1 MNLQKWIM
9 TALGAAWIA
18 GSMSLIRAQA
28 DKEEPAPQ
36 FQEVFGLIRSNL
48 AGMSEAELNRAATRG
63 LLAQLG
69 SQVVLVTNG
78 LSTVPAEG
86 PLIGKSDV
94 YENLVAYLRV
104 ARVESGLAEAVRDS
118 FQRLKSTN
126 KLAGLVLD
134 LRFAGGD
141 DYSAAAQVADR
152 FLAHEQ
158 PLLKWGDKTEHST
171 VKTNALKVPVAIL
184 VNRQTS
190 GAAEALA
197 AVLRQAGIGLLI
209 GSPTAG
215 EAHIFQEFNLSN
227 GQRLRIAR
235 SRVQLPE
242 GPALTAAG
250 LTPDIAVAVSLEEER
265 AYFQDAFKLLAA
277 VPALV
282 SVAGGT
288 NALSGVATNPFARR
302 GLNEAELVRRHR
314 EGIETDAD
322 AKNRDAETKPVI
334 RDPVLARSI
343 DFLKGLAMAQQLR
356 SL

>member
-1 MNLQKWIM
+1 
-9 TALGAAWIA
+9 
-18 GSMSLIRAQA
+18 
-28 DKEEPAPQ
+28 
-36 FQEVFGLIRSNL
+36 
-48 AGMSEAELNRAATRG
+48 MSEAELNRAATRG

-215 EAHIFQEFNLSN
+215 EAHIF
-227 GQRLRIAR
+227 R
-235 SRVQLPE
+235 SS
-242 GPALTAAG
+242 T
-250 LTPDIAVAVSLEEER
+250 
-265 AYFQDAFKLLAA
+265 
-277 VPALV
+277 
-282 SVAGGT
+282 
-288 NALSGVATNPFARR
+288 
-302 GLNEAELVRRHR
+302 
-314 EGIETDAD
+314 
-322 AKNRDAETKPVI
+322 
-334 RDPVLARSI
+334 
-343 DFLKGLAMAQQLR
+343 
-356 SL
+356 